1 MSGNAFPQ
9 YHLRNAD
16 GIHDNELASY
26 RAFRGGQQDAN
37 YLMNVNDPTAAHPF
51 LDLMNVGAIIFDSR
65 QGTTYMPIPTAMGEA
80 YLYGEAVVMD
90 DSAAIKTLQTQAAI
104 REQKAAEPVADSAA
118 ADSASA
124 VAAKPAAPEFG
135 DVPGK
140 FFYREKVILSEKPEF
155 DGKGSVA
162 AKGPIQGSAKLVA
175 SPKMDTQVFN
185 VNADR
190 EGFMVVAGNYHPYW
204 KAYVNGKET
213 KVYKAF
219 GTLRAVQ
226 IPAGNSEVR
235 MEYRSAPFHKTILVS
250 AIAAVLLIALGAVTA
265 VRCKK

>member
-1 MSGNAFPQ
+1 MAP
-9 YHLRNAD
+9 
-16 GIHDNELASY
+16 
-26 RAFRGGQQDAN
+26 
-37 YLMNVNDPTAAHPF
+37 
-51 LDLMNVGAIIFDSR
+51 
-65 QGTTYMPIPTAMGEA
+65 
-80 YLYGEAVVMD
+80 
-90 DSAAIKTLQTQAAI
+90 
-104 REQKAAEPVADSAA
+104 
-118 ADSASA
+118 
-124 VAAKPAAPEFG
+124 AKPAAPEFG
-135 DVPGK
+135 DEPGK
-140 FFYREKVILSEKPEF
+140 FFYREKVILSETPEF

-204 KAYVNGKET
+204 KAYVNGKEA

-235 MEYRSAPFHKTILVS
+235 MEYRSVPFHKTILVS
-250 AIAAVLLIALGAVTA
+250 VIAAVLLIALGAVTA
-265 VRCKK
+265 VRCRIKC